1 MGAQWSQRN
10 MNEYQK
16 RQQVEKQKQHIENE
30 YIKAHALINKKIIK
44 LNMLNKWQ
52 KKQEVI

>member
-44 LNMLNKWQ
+44 LNMLNK
-52 KKQEVI
+52 